1 MVNMGGVSPSGMLWH
16 LLWLRRGMVLRLRVE
31 GRAVEGGEVAQVGKP
46 HSRTEGGLVGGRD
59 AGVLPPAHIQALV
72 RAPVAGAR
80 AAAAAAA
87 AAAAG
92 FNKDAA
98 ALLRMSD
105 QIALVGKDL
114 SAAFAG
120 HGVPLLGLAW
130 EGGAEGGAEEGYMV
144 TILW

>member
-1 MVNMGGVSPSGMLWH
+1 MVSMGGVSPSGMLWH
-16 LLWLRRGMVLRLRVE
+16 LLWLRRRMVLRLRVE

-80 AAAAAAA
+80 AAA
-87 AAAAG
+87 G
-92 FNKDAA
+92 FDKDAA

-114 SAAFAG
+114 SAGFAG

-130 EGGAEGGAEEGYMV
+130 EGGAEGGYMV

>member
-1 MVNMGGVSPSGMLWH
+1 MVSMGGVSPSGMLWH
-16 LLWLRRGMVLRLRVE
+16 LLWLRRRMVLRLRVE
-31 GRAVEGGEVAQVGKP
+31 GRVVEGGEVAQVGKP

-80 AAAAAAA
+80 AAVAAA

-92 FNKDAA
+92 FDKDAA
-98 ALLRMSD
+98 ALLGMSD

-114 SAAFAG
+114 SAGFAG

-130 EGGAEGGAEEGYMV
+130 EGGAEGG
-144 TILW
+144 

>member
-1 MVNMGGVSPSGMLWH
+1 MVSMGGVSPSGMLWH
-16 LLWLRRGMVLRLRVE
+16 LLWLRRRMVLRLRVE

-80 AAAAAAA
+80 AAVAA

-92 FNKDAA
+92 FDKDAA

-114 SAAFAG
+114 SAGFAG

-130 EGGAEGGAEEGYMV
+130 EGGAEGGYMV